1 MSLFKTK
8 FNLYKS
14 GINTYLHFKYGF
26 FTFFF
31 RFIGF
36 AVIEFLTYGFIIKTY
51 ANNSLALKEVLV
63 VYSIVAV
70 LFRMQQGVGGEF
82 IAARDRGEYIFNSVS
97 PMSFFDW
104 VVITSVVNFFY
115 SFFTYISM
123 LIAAIVF
130 FEINI
135 FISLKII
142 IICYFLTALFG
153 ICVGVV
159 AASVVL
165 ANGYFADMLAWGI
178 PGVLFIFSGAFIP
191 LRVLPRWMQYIANIM
206 PTSSL
211 YDFLRD
217 FIKNKML
224 LNVIL

>member
-1 MSLFKTK
+1 
-8 FNLYKS
+8 
-14 GINTYLHFKYGF
+14 
-26 FTFFF
+26 
-31 RFIGF
+31 
-36 AVIEFLTYGFIIKTY
+36 
-51 ANNSLALKEVLV
+51 
-63 VYSIVAV
+63 
-70 LFRMQQGVGGEF
+70 
-82 IAARDRGEYIFNSVS
+82 
-97 PMSFFDW
+97 
-104 VVITSVVNFFY
+104 
-115 SFFTYISM
+115 M

-217 FIKNKML
+217 FIKNDIFHWGL
-224 LNVIL
+224 LGKSICVLLCWALFSSIIYKLALKIFKIRGRASILL